1 MRHKDIL
8 HELNQLEGDDA
19 RNYFQSVMRDSV
31 RESLCELMLEEVS
44 LLCGVKHVQN
54 SDNEYKRAGS
64 EIGIFYDEG
73 QKKTV
78 LRPRVRKDNKEVP
91 LKTYQHARDI
101 ENISDEILRT
111 VENGVSTRKIS
122 ELKDGETISKSEIS
136 RLWIEKGA
144 QKLEVLR
151 SRDLSKTDFFCL
163 MLDGVELSSSITGI
177 VALGIDTNGEK
188 QVLDF
193 SIGATENY
201 ETVYEVLN
209 RIVLR
214 GFKSKQ
220 RLLCVLDGSASLK
233 KAALKFFPNAVIQRC
248 LVL

>member
-1 MRHKDIL
+1 
-8 HELNQLEGDDA
+8 
-19 RNYFQSVMRDSV
+19 
-31 RESLCELMLEEVS
+31 
-44 LLCGVKHVQN
+44 
-54 SDNEYKRAGS
+54 
-64 EIGIFYDEG
+64 
-73 QKKTV
+73 
-78 LRPRVRKDNKEVP
+78 
-91 LKTYQHARDI
+91 
-101 ENISDEILRT
+101 
-111 VENGVSTRKIS
+111 
-122 ELKDGETISKSEIS
+122 
-136 RLWIEKGA
+136 
-144 QKLEVLR
+144 
-151 SRDLSKTDFFCL
+151 